1 MNAVIIG
8 ATGLIGAN
16 VLAGLLAD
24 DRYHKVLVLGR
35 RHPLLAKDSLGIDKL
50 SFIQC
55 QLEEIPCLSIPID
68 IDHAFC
74 CLGTTIKQAG
84 SQENFIKVDHTAVID
99 FAKLIALNQS
109 LNQSPNHNQAGVKLF
124 VVTALDANEKS
135 TVFYN
140 RVKGQVQRD
149 LSLIPLSKL
158 YIFQPSLLL
167 GHRAHQRT
175 LEDIGQKFFA
185 IASGVFIGPLA
196 KYKPITGKLVADNM
210 LAIAIQDK
218 ELVSDASLESK
229 AVRIID
235 NKQMHR
241 LVN

>member
-1 MNAVIIG
+1 MNAAIIG
-8 ATGLIGAN
+8 ATGLIGHYLLLN
-16 VLAGLLAD
+16 LLAD
-24 DRYHKVLVLGR
+24 ARYQTVLAIGR
-35 RHPLLAKDSLGIDKL
+35 RAPELAAETTGIEKL
-50 SFIQC
+50 IFVET
-55 QLEEIPCLSIPID
+55 QLQQLTELNLPVS

-99 FAKLIALNQS
+99 FAKLAIEYQS
-109 LNQSPNHNQAGVKLF
+109 QTGVKLF

-140 RVKGQVQRD
+140 RVKGQVQKD
-149 LSLIPLSKL
+149 LSLLPLSKL

-167 GHRAHQRT
+167 GERASQRT

-185 IASGVFIGPLA
+185 IASGIFIGPLA

-210 LAIAIQDK
+210 LTVAVHDK
-218 ELVSDASLESK
+218 ELVTDADLDNDSK
-229 AVRIID
+229 LDNVMVRIID

>member
-1 MNAVIIG
+1 MNAAIIG
-8 ATGLIGAN
+8 ATGLIGHYLLLN
-16 VLAGLLAD
+16 LLAD
-24 DRYHKVLVLGR
+24 ARYQTVLAIGR
-35 RHPLLAKDSLGIDKL
+35 RAPELAAETAGIEKL
-50 SFIQC
+50 IFVET
-55 QLEEIPCLSIPID
+55 QLQQLTELNLPVS

-99 FAKLIALNQS
+99 FAKLAIEYQS
-109 LNQSPNHNQAGVKLF
+109 QTGVKLF

-140 RVKGQVQRD
+140 RVKGQVQKD
-149 LSLIPLSKL
+149 LSLLPLSKL

-167 GHRAHQRT
+167 GERASQRT

-185 IASGVFIGPLA
+185 IASGIFIGPLA
-196 KYKPITGKLVADNM
+196 KYKPIAGKLVADNM
-210 LAIAIQDK
+210 LAVAIQDY
-218 ELVSDASLESK
+218 ELVTDADLDNDRK
-229 AVRIID
+229 LDNVMVRIID

>member
-1 MNAVIIG
+1 MNAAIIG
-8 ATGLIGAN
+8 ATGLIGHYLLLN
-16 VLAGLLAD
+16 LLAD
-24 DRYHKVLVLGR
+24 ARYQTVLAIGR
-35 RHPLLAKDSLGIDKL
+35 RAPELAAETAGIEKL
-50 SFIQC
+50 IFVET
-55 QLEEIPCLSIPID
+55 QLQQLTELNLPVS
-68 IDHAFC
+68 IDHSFC

-99 FAKLIALNQS
+99 FAKLAIEYQS
-109 LNQSPNHNQAGVKLF
+109 QTGVKLF
-124 VVTALDANEKS
+124 VVTALDANENS

-140 RVKGQVQRD
+140 RVKGQVQKE
-149 LSLIPLSKL
+149 LSLLPLSKL

-167 GHRAHQRT
+167 GERASQRT

-185 IASGVFIGPLA
+185 IASGIFIGPLA

-210 LAIAIQDK
+210 LAVAIQDY
-218 ELVSDASLESK
+218 ELVTDADLDNDSK
-229 AVRIID
+229 LDNVMVRIID

>member
-1 MNAVIIG
+1 MNAAIIG
-8 ATGLIGAN
+8 ATGLIGHYLLLN
-16 VLAGLLAD
+16 LLAD
-24 DRYHKVLVLGR
+24 ARYKTVVALGR
-35 RHPLLAKDSLGIDKL
+35 RAPELATVTTTETAGIEKLTFIETQLNQLTELSLPVTID
-50 SFIQC
+50 Q
-55 QLEEIPCLSIPID
+55 
-68 IDHAFC
+68 AFC

-99 FAKLIALNQS
+99 FAKLMIAHQS
-109 LNQSPNHNQAGVKLF
+109 QTQVNLF

-149 LSLIPLSKL
+149 LSQLPLAKL
-158 YIFQPSLLL
+158 FIFQPSLLL
-167 GHRAHQRT
+167 GQRTHQRT
-175 LEDIGQKFFA
+175 LEDIGQKFFG
-185 IASGVFIGPLA
+185 IASGIFIGPLA

-210 LAIAIQDK
+210 LAVAVK
-218 ELVSDASLESK
+218 ANTELVGDPSLETK
-229 AVRIID
+229 AVKIID